1 MTKFKRNYN
10 FYINQQDIMRW
21 IRPGT
26 STKNTSLS
34 YKTSILHLALGKTL
48 RKQVI
53 IWALQESFK
62 GCTSLRQD
70 TMPCNYPFSWP
81 WNRKW
86 DISGKKCFHPTPL
99 LQNNKVS
106 NASLSQMFA
115 KALHWN
121 CCSNQSAYWKFLG
134 FGNNFCKIP
143 DYIFL
148 EKITNLLRTK
158 NLKEKIWSLNLRFL
172 LHSISLS
179 QDHP

>member
-1 MTKFKRNYN
+1 MNKTWHQYQK
-10 FYINQQDIMRW
+10 YIIKLLNQ
-21 IRPGT
+21 
-26 STKNTSLS
+26 
-34 YKTSILHLALGKTL
+34 HFALGFRQDTEKTGHHL
-48 RKQVI
+48 GFARKFQGI
-53 IWALQESFK
+53 YLPH
-62 GCTSLRQD
+62 RQD

-121 CCSNQSAYWKFLG
+121 CCSNQSAYWKLLG